1 MVVPPLDDMDFPWNP
16 AFAGATGA
24 SLRLAGQ

>member
-1 MVVPPLDDMDFPWNP
+1 MLQLGQK

-24 SLRLAGQ
+24 SHFELGQVFGIAYIF